1 MTPVPRRSPTASV
14 AAAPLAAALLAA
26 LLAGCSI
33 LPEKTEI
40 SLFAPD
46 PRVQADPAW
55 PTVSWQLVIPRPA
68 GAALVDSARIA
79 VRPAPGE
86 LQVYK
91 TAAWTQPAL
100 DLVHDAVLHAFEDSG
115 RIAGVARRGEG
126 LNADYQLLL
135 DVRRFD
141 SDYAEPGGPAA
152 VVEVGA
158 KLLADDS
165 DQVVASRVFRHAV
178 PAAATDVGSVAEA
191 FEAALSGATR
201 DIVGW
206 TLAEGQSSG
215 SVRPAPD
222 GT

>member
-1 MTPVPRRSPTASV
+1 MTSALRRFLPLALV
-14 AAAPLAAALLAA
+14 AAAT
-26 LLAGCSI
+26 AGCSI
-33 LPEKTEI
+33 LPEKTDI

-55 PTVSWQLVIPRPA
+55 PSVDWQLVVPRPA

-91 TAAWTQPAL
+91 AAAWTQPAP

-115 RIAGVARRGEG
+115 RIGGVARRGEG
-126 LNADYQLLL
+126 LNADFQLLL

-152 VVEVGA
+152 VVEIGA

-165 DQVVASRVFRHAV
+165 DRVVASRVFRHAV
-178 PAAATDVGSVAEA
+178 AARATDVGSVAAA
-191 FEAALSGATR
+191 FESALAAATR

-206 TLAEGQSSG
+206 TLAEGQAHEA
-215 SVRPAPD
+215 VTPAPA

>member
-1 MTPVPRRSPTASV
+1 MTPALRRIL
-14 AAAPLAAALLAA
+14 PLALLAA
-26 LLAGCSI
+26 ATAACSI
-33 LPEKTEI
+33 LPEKSEI

-55 PTVSWQLVIPRPA
+55 PTVTWQLVVPRPA

-79 VRPAPGE
+79 VRPSPGE

-91 TAAWTQPAL
+91 TAAWTQPAP

-115 RIAGVARRGEG
+115 RIGGVARRGEG

-152 VVEVGA
+152 VVEIGA
-158 KLLADDS
+158 KLLADKS
-165 DQVVASRVFRHAV
+165 DRVVASRVFRHAV
-178 PAAATDVGSVAEA
+178 AAGATDVGSVAAA
-191 FEAALSGATR
+191 FESALAAATR

-206 TLAEGQSSG
+206 TLAQGQAHA
-215 SVRPAPD
+215 VTPAPA

>member
-1 MTPVPRRSPTASV
+1 MTRIL
-14 AAAPLAAALLAA
+14 PLGGLLLGA

-33 LPEKTEI
+33 LPEKTSV

-46 PRVQADPAW
+46 PRVAADPAW
-55 PTVSWQLVIPRPA
+55 PTVAWQLVVPRPA

-79 VRPAPGE
+79 VRPSPGE

-91 TAAWTQPAL
+91 AAAWTQPAP
-100 DLVHDAVLHAFEDSG
+100 DIVHDAIIHAFEDSG
-115 RIAGVARRGEG
+115 RIGGVARRGEG

-141 SDYAEPGGPAA
+141 SDYGEPGGPAA
-152 VVEVGA
+152 VVEIGA
-158 KLLADDS
+158 KLLADDA
-165 DQVVASRVFRHAV
+165 DRVVASRVFRHAV
-178 PAAATDVGSVAEA
+178 PSRGTDVGAVAAA
-191 FEAALSGATR
+191 FEAALGAATR

-206 TLAEGQSSG
+206 TLVEGRAREA
-215 SVRPAPD
+215 VTAAPG